1 MRLQGGVGVRV
12 SYDTKIPVLKSARH
26 WISHFL
32 AIFSHQRAPP
42 FFFLFQ
48 IMKFGGILIQLTTMF
63 VITNCQNPSETNVI
77 NDDSVN
83 CYYCGIKDNCEL
95 PYDTDDGKIIKCDK
109 SCVKFD
115 GYARDGK
122 RIVVRNCGYFT
133 GK

>member
-1 MRLQGGVGVRV
+1 
-12 SYDTKIPVLKSARH
+12 
-26 WISHFL
+26 
-32 AIFSHQRAPP
+32 
-42 FFFLFQ
+42 
-48 IMKFGGILIQLTTMF
+48 MKFGGILIQLTTMF

-95 PYDTDDGKIIKCDK
+95 PFDTDDGKIIKCDK